1 MMRTKERNSG
11 IAKKFR
17 HIVLLVLFC
26 LCLSCSMGMAESPE
40 QPAYL
45 HELEDLEQQYQA
57 VVGVYAIDT
66 ETGRT
71 IAYHEDKRFSYC
83 STHKALLAGA
93 ILQHFSLADLNE
105 VIHYSTDDIL
115 SYAPV
120 TKNHISE
127 GMTLGSLC
135 EAAIRVSD
143 NTAANLMMQK
153 LGGPKVF
160 KDCLQEIG
168 DKTTR
173 PVRLEPELNTRD
185 GKKDTSTPRQ
195 LALDLQAYALGDVLT
210 DEKKPCCS
218 IGCRAMRPATISS
231 APASLRAGKSRIKA
245 AAGPTAR
252 AMTSPSSI
260 RRTES
265 PSYWRF

>member
-1 MMRTKERNSG
+1 MRTKERNSG

-105 VIHYSTDDIL
+105 VIHYSADDIL

-195 LALDLQAYALGDVLT
+195 LALDQ
-210 DEKKPCCS
+210 
-218 IGCRAMRPATISS
+218 PAG
-231 APASLRAGKSRIKA
+231 LRA
-245 AAGPTAR
+245 
-252 AMTSPSSI
+252 
-260 RRTES
+260 RRR
-265 PSYWRF
+265 PD

>member
-127 GMTLGSLC
+127 GMTLGREGFHHCHITVIVDAGTLKR
-135 EAAIRVSD
+135 A
-143 NTAANLMMQK
+143 TG
-153 LGGPKVF
+153 LG
-160 KDCLQEIG
+160 
-168 DKTTR
+168 
-173 PVRLEPELNTRD
+173 
-185 GKKDTSTPRQ
+185 
-195 LALDLQAYALGDVLT
+195 A
-210 DEKKPCCS
+210 
-218 IGCRAMRPATISS
+218 
-231 APASLRAGKSRIKA
+231 
-245 AAGPTAR
+245 
-252 AMTSPSSI
+252 
-260 RRTES
+260 
-265 PSYWRF
+265 

>member
-1 MMRTKERNSG
+1 
-11 IAKKFR
+11 
-17 HIVLLVLFC
+17 
-26 LCLSCSMGMAESPE
+26 
-40 QPAYL
+40 
-45 HELEDLEQQYQA
+45 
-57 VVGVYAIDT
+57 
-66 ETGRT
+66 
-71 IAYHEDKRFSYC
+71 
-83 STHKALLAGA
+83 
-93 ILQHFSLADLNE
+93 
-105 VIHYSTDDIL
+105 
-115 SYAPV
+115 
-120 TKNHISE
+120 
-127 GMTLGSLC
+127 
-135 EAAIRVSD
+135 
-143 NTAANLMMQK
+143 MMQK

-210 DEKKPCCS
+210 DEKKALLLDWMQGNATGDNL
-218 IGCRAMRPATISS
+218 IRAGVPE
-231 APASLRAGKSRIKA
+231 AGKSRIKA

>member
-93 ILQHFSLADLNE
+93 ILQHFSLADLKE
-105 VIHYSTDDIL
+105 VIHYSADDIL
-115 SYAPV
+115 S
-120 TKNHISE
+120 
-127 GMTLGSLC
+127 
-135 EAAIRVSD
+135 
-143 NTAANLMMQK
+143 
-153 LGGPKVF
+153 
-160 KDCLQEIG
+160 
-168 DKTTR
+168 
-173 PVRLEPELNTRD
+173 
-185 GKKDTSTPRQ
+185 
-195 LALDLQAYALGDVLT
+195 
-210 DEKKPCCS
+210 
-218 IGCRAMRPATISS
+218 
-231 APASLRAGKSRIKA
+231 
-245 AAGPTAR
+245 
-252 AMTSPSSI
+252 
-260 RRTES
+260 
-265 PSYWRF
+265 